1 MISWS
6 CNFAINKLAI
16 INLMQFM
23 KKNYDLDNC
32 IFDINT
38 FSTQWRL

>member
-16 INLMQFM
+16 INLMTFM
-23 KKNYDLDNC
+23 KKTYNLDNC

>member
-6 CNFAINKLAI
+6 CNFAITKIAI
-16 INLMQFM
+16 INLMKFM
-23 KKNYDLDNC
+23 KKIYNLENC

-38 FSTQWRL
+38 FSIQWRI